1 MLHQQSWVQISY
13 NVLVNNLNDPHVQG
27 FPQEILD
34 EGGGGLRPPPCMEG
48 AGKFWMGGAPLF
60 VIIEWGERPFS
71 YDDF

>member
-1 MLHQQSWVQISY
+1 MC
-13 NVLVNNLNDPHVQG
+13 QG

-60 VIIEWGERPFS
+60 VIIEWGVRPFS